1 MIQEDAYLIL
11 GVAKDATENE
21 IRRAWRQKARAAH
34 PDVGGTTEEMLRLNE
49 AAMVA
54 LSRAN
59 EQQGS
64 GHSTS
69 SAKAPRTPVRS
80 HRSIVRDVSS
90 FTIDRLPVDA
100 WQLLEIAAA
109 ECGPIIEDT
118 PPYLM
123 EFMLHDS
130 PFEDLV
136 SSICRCELVPE
147 AGGTTVHLSIL
158 DVAEHTDASIRLRD
172 LLVAGINRIA
182 DDD

>member
-11 GVAKDATENE
+11 GVSRDATENE

-54 LSRAN
+54 LALAN
-59 EQQGS
+59 ETRVS
-64 GHSTS
+64 EPSTHSVKTPDS
-69 SAKAPRTPVRS
+69 PVRA
-80 HRSIVRDVSS
+80 HRNIVRDVSS

-100 WQLLEIAAA
+100 WHLLEIAAA
-109 ECGPIIEDT
+109 ECGPMIEDT

-123 EFMLHDS
+123 EFLLHDS
-130 PFEDLV
+130 PFEDLLT
-136 SSICRCELVPE
+136 SICRCELVPE

-158 DVAEHTDASIRLRD
+158 DVAEHTDASVRLRD